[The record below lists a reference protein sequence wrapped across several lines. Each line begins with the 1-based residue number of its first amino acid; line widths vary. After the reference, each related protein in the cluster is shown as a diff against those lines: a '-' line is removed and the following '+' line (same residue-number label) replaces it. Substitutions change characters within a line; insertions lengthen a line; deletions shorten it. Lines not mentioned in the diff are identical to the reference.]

1 MFSGMD
7 ALMQTL
13 RRVLVQHGH
22 TLLADDGPGIHPRIH
37 QMHRAACHFYPMIQR
52 LFPAFQPGKRRQQRG
67 MNIDDAAFESLQ
79 EIALQHPH
87 EAGKHD
93 QIHPGILQRRDK
105 RLLGCL
111 VQFGAEFAR
120 RHELRRQLPFARLR
134 QDPGRFDV
142 TQNQDDFRRDLARR
156 DGVRNRDKVGAFAG
170 TKNADAEGVVH
181 PVSIAE
187 CVGNSKWKA
196 VHCKLAALVW
206 VAYFFQVK
214 KNGRPDIPR
223 KTVYRLSIYLR
234 CLARLRENRIG
245 TVSSEA
251 LAKAAGVKPTQLR
264 KDLAYFGTFG
274 TRGLGYDV
282 ADLSRK
288 ISDELGTSRLQPVIL
303 VGVGNLGLAL
313 LSYRGFEKEGFEIV
327 AAFDGDP
334 QRKRDKEIKQPI
346 FGMDELPKFVGLN
359 GVRMAILS
367 VPAAV
372 AQAVANQLI
381 DAGVTGILNF
391 APMVLTVPEDVMVNN
406 VNLAI
411 ELENLSYFIQS

>member
-1 MFSGMD
+1 
-7 ALMQTL
+7 
-13 RRVLVQHGH
+13 
-22 TLLADDGPGIHPRIH
+22 
-37 QMHRAACHFYPMIQR
+37 
-52 LFPAFQPGKRRQQRG
+52 
-67 MNIDDAAFESLQ
+67 
-79 EIALQHPH
+79 
-87 EAGKHD
+87 
-93 QIHPGILQRRDK
+93 
-105 RLLGCL
+105 
-111 VQFGAEFAR
+111 
-120 RHELRRQLPFARLR
+120 
-134 QDPGRFDV
+134 
-142 TQNQDDFRRDLARR
+142 
-156 DGVRNRDKVGAFAG
+156 
-170 TKNADAEGVVH
+170 
-181 PVSIAE
+181 
-187 CVGNSKWKA
+187 
-196 VHCKLAALVW
+196 

-282 ADLSRK
+282 ADLSQK
-288 ISDELGTSRLQPVIL
+288 ISNELGTSRLQPVIL

-346 FGMDELPKFVGLN
+346 FGMDELPKFVGMN

-372 AQAVANQLI
+372 AQSVANQLI